1 MSKNEVPKRHSVHKL
16 HIDDTYKQYSRF
28 CSLKI
33 LLYLEDIKLDPEKT
47 STYIKGCEFDY
58 SSNTYRLQ
66 VTVNCGSVTVGENFV
81 IVKVDGATG
90 FPKIL
95 SVR

>member
-1 MSKNEVPKRHSVHKL
+1 M
-16 HIDDTYKQYSRF
+16 
-28 CSLKI
+28 
-33 LLYLEDIKLDPEKT
+33 KLDPDKT
-47 STYIKGCEFDY
+47 STDISGCEFDY

-66 VTVNCGSVTVGENFV
+66 VTVSCGHVTVGENFI

-95 SVR
+95 SIR

>member
-1 MSKNEVPKRHSVHKL
+1 MRHFPTTNLSN
-16 HIDDTYKQYSRF
+16 TF
-28 CSLKI
+28 
-33 LLYLEDIKLDPEKT
+33 YLEDIKLDPEKT
-47 STYIKGCEFDY
+47 SSYISGCEFDY

-66 VTVNCGSVTVGENFV
+66 VTVNCGTVTVGENFV